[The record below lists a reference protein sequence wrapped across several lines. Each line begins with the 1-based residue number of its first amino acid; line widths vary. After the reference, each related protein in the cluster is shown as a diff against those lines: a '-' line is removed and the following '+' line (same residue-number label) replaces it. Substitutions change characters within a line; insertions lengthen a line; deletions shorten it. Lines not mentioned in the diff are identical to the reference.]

1 MSSLL
6 PENPTLR
13 AGLYMVLAMG
23 SFVINDTC
31 IKLIG
36 TLLPV
41 GELVAVRG
49 ALAACFIAAICA
61 SQGVLAHAPL
71 MFSRI
76 VSIRALLDLLG
87 TLLFITALMHMEIAN
102 LTAILQAVPLAVA
115 VFSVVFLKEKIG
127 WRRSVAIAA
136 GFIGVLLIVKP
147 APQTFSLYEA
157 LALAIVFSLAIR
169 DIITRRIPA
178 RIPTLIIALANA
190 LFVTAGGIVLAFA
203 EGFVWPEPWQF
214 GLLVVSAFFLGIGY
228 MFMVATLRLG
238 DLSATAPYR
247 YTIVLFAIVSGIA
260 VFGEFPDSYAYLGM
274 GLIVAAGLYAAH
286 REAKLRGRI
295 LVEDPSLS

>member
-1 MSSLL
+1 
-6 PENPTLR
+6 
-13 AGLYMVLAMG
+13 MVLAMG

-36 TLLPV
+36 TALPI

-49 ALAACFIAAICA
+49 ALAAIFIAAICA
-61 SQGVLAHAPL
+61 TQGVLSQAPA

-76 VSIRALLDLLG
+76 VSIRALLDLVG
-87 TLLFITALMHMEIAN
+87 TLLFITALMHMKIAN

-115 VFSVVFLKEKIG
+115 VFSVIFLKERLG
-127 WRRSVAIAA
+127 WRRSLAIAV

-147 APQTFSLYEA
+147 APQSFSIYEA
-157 LALAIVFSLAIR
+157 MALTIVFSLAIR

-190 LFVTAGGIVLAFA
+190 LYVTAGGILLALVQ
-203 EGFVWPEPWQF
+203 GVVRPEPWHLA
-214 GLLVVSAFFLGIGY
+214 LLVVSAFFLGIGY
-228 MFMVATLRLG
+228 MFMVATLRIG

-247 YTIVLFAIVSGIA
+247 YTIVLFAIVSGVV
-260 VFGEFPDSYAYLGM
+260 VFGEFPDRYAYLGM
-274 GLIVAAGLYAAH
+274 ALIVAAGLYAAH
-286 REAKLRGRI
+286 REAKLRTR
-295 LVEDPSLS
+295 V